1 MLVQVERVIWDMT
14 YACPLRCIHC
24 YSESGRRPAG
34 SQREDVLRIADVIAG
49 VKPRSVALSG
59 GEPLLAPGWEEAV
72 QRLRDAGIAV
82 SLYTSG
88 WLMDE
93 ALARQLAGT
102 MARVCVSVDGGRAS
116 THDALRGRAGSF
128 ERAMAAL
135 ELLAR
140 ERRER
145 VARGEPCYMLGVE
158 MTVMRSNLAETE
170 LLVRELSGRFP
181 GLDLLQLAMVI
192 PGGLAAEEDF
202 EERELLTDEEG
213 QALLADA
220 ARLASLAANGARV
233 VVGDVRPF
241 FAQLEPGAPRLPM
254 AHLEPDGQLRA
265 FETCEA
271 KVGSVLEE
279 PFEVL
284 WERALAWRG
293 EPFVVEQFAAIRTI
307 RDWARASRALDRRY
321 GSEADLA
328 RISRRT
334 RRPKVSGM

>member
-1 MLVQVERVIWDMT
+1 VQVESIIWDMT

-24 YSESGRRPAG
+24 YSESGRRPGG
-34 SQREDVLRIADVIAG
+34 SRREDVLRIAEEIAR
-49 VKPRSVALSG
+49 VKPRGVALSG
-59 GEPLLAPGWEEAV
+59 GEPLLAPGWDEAV
-72 QRLRDAGIAV
+72 QCLRDAGVAV
-82 SLYTSG
+82 NLYTSG
-88 WLMDE
+88 WLMDA
-93 ALARQLAGT
+93 ALARQLAGG
-102 MARVCVSVDGGRAS
+102 MKRVCVSVDGARAG
-116 THDALRGRAGSF
+116 THDAIRGRVGSF
-128 ERAMAAL
+128 ERAMMAL

-145 VARGEPCYMLGVE
+145 EARGEPCYALGVE
-158 MTVMRSNLAETE
+158 MTVMRGNLAETE

-181 GLDLLQLAMVI
+181 GLEVIQLAMVI
-192 PGGLAAEEDF
+192 PSGLAAGEDF

-213 QALLADA
+213 AALLADE
-220 ARLASLAANGARV
+220 ARLAALASPGVRV
-233 VVGDVRPF
+233 GVSDVRPF
-241 FAQLEPGAPRLPM
+241 FAQRVPGAPRLPM

-293 EPFVVEQFAAIRTI
+293 ESFVVEQFAAIRTV

-321 GSEADLA
+321 GSAADQA
-328 RISRRT
+328 RIARRT
-334 RRPKVSGM
+334 RRPRVSGM